1 MCDYKGNES
10 CQKNVIDIEA
20 LLKNSNMKS
29 IFNNVQVAEKIE
41 DIL

>member
-1 MCDYKGNES
+1 MS
-10 CQKNVIDIEA
+10 KNVIDIEA